1 MDIERNNET
10 EPLAPVAPLAEAGVV
25 AQVLVEVGPVDD
37 VRRPVG
43 LGVADKRDALP
54 PRQRASCSIGPPV
67 KVISELFNI

>member
-1 MDIERNNET
+1 MDIERHNET

-25 AQVLVEVGPVDD
+25 AEVLVEVGPVDD

-43 LGVADKRDALP
+43 LGVADEGDALP